1 MEARFIPHKRA
12 DKGNFVDVVDGDREV
27 FTPDIINSID
37 DENVDKKDDDY
48 QEE

>member
-1 MEARFIPHKRA
+1 MDARFIPYGRA
-12 DKGNFVDVVDGDREV
+12 DEGNFVDVVNGDHDV

-37 DENVDKKDDDY
+37 DENVDKKDNDY